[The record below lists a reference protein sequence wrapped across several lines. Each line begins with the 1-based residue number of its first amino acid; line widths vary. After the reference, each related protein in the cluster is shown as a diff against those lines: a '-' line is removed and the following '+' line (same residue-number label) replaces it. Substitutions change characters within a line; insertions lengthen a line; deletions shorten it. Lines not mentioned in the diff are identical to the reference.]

1 MIAHL
6 RIWADRLIGLS
17 ANLGALGLIVEV
29 GVILVD
35 VIGRSFGVPLY
46 GSQDLISMSMV
57 VLVFGA
63 MALCDRQRGHIAVDL
78 FEPRFPAA
86 LNRAI
91 DILAALL
98 GAVVFAFIAYA
109 IIDSA
114 KLSVMLNLSTNL
126 LRLPKAWFQWGLA
139 GFSIITALGMT
150 LRAVE
155 LCLPG
160 GRPPFNKGDG
170 LMSAEALGF
179 SGIVALLILLVLRVP
194 VAFAMFL
201 VGFLGIWALNGW
213 NGAMGLLSS
222 ETFTLASSSELVV
235 VPLFILMGNIAST
248 TGMSRQLYNAAYAV
262 IGHIRGGLASA
273 TLLGCGGFAA
283 LSGSSV
289 ASALTMGKVSL
300 SEMDRY
306 GYDPRLSTGVVAAG
320 GTLGILIPPSTG
332 FVIFAI
338 LTEQSIGRL
347 FLAGVF
353 PGLLLLAIFVITVS
367 IICWFRPEA
376 GPPGLRRSLSE
387 KLTAVTGAL
396 PILLVIASTIGGI
409 YGGLFSPVEAAGVGA
424 AFVII
429 YGIVTRS
436 LSLSAFWQ
444 AARASV
450 VTTATVMLILIAAHM
465 VNPFLALSHVP
476 TYVGEALIALD
487 IPVLGTLV
495 LMLLVYLVLGCFL
508 EGFAMLVLTLPIF
521 FPVVLQMGIDP
532 IWFGVL
538 VVLTL
543 EMGLISP
550 PVGINVFI
558 VKSVAPKVALADIF
572 RGVLPFWLAMLV
584 TLGILIAFPQISLL
598 LPNTMFN

>member
-1 MIAHL
+1 
-6 RIWADRLIGLS
+6 
-17 ANLGALGLIVEV
+17 
-29 GVILVD
+29 
-35 VIGRSFGVPLY
+35 
-46 GSQDLISMSMV
+46 
-57 VLVFGA
+57 
-63 MALCDRQRGHIAVDL
+63 
-78 FEPRFPAA
+78 
-86 LNRAI
+86 
-91 DILAALL
+91 
-98 GAVVFAFIAYA
+98 
-109 IIDSA
+109 
-114 KLSVMLNLSTNL
+114 
-126 LRLPKAWFQWGLA
+126 
-139 GFSIITALGMT
+139 
-150 LRAVE
+150 
-155 LCLPG
+155 
-160 GRPPFNKGDG
+160 
-170 LMSAEALGF
+170 MSAEALGF
-179 SGIVALLILLVLRVP
+179 TGIVALLILLVLRVP

-235 VPLFILMGNIAST
+235 VPLFILMGNVAST

-353 PGLLLLAIFVITVS
+353 TGLFLLAIFVITVS

-387 KLTAVTGAL
+387 KLTALTGAL

-436 LSLSAFWQ
+436 LSLPAFWQ

>member
-1 MIAHL
+1 
-6 RIWADRLIGLS
+6 
-17 ANLGALGLIVEV
+17 
-29 GVILVD
+29 
-35 VIGRSFGVPLY
+35 
-46 GSQDLISMSMV
+46 
-57 VLVFGA
+57 
-63 MALCDRQRGHIAVDL
+63 
-78 FEPRFPAA
+78 
-86 LNRAI
+86 
-91 DILAALL
+91 
-98 GAVVFAFIAYA
+98 
-109 IIDSA
+109 
-114 KLSVMLNLSTNL
+114 
-126 LRLPKAWFQWGLA
+126 
-139 GFSIITALGMT
+139 
-150 LRAVE
+150 
-155 LCLPG
+155 
-160 GRPPFNKGDG
+160 
-170 LMSAEALGF
+170 MSAEALGF
-179 SGIVALLILLVLRVP
+179 TGIVALLILLVLRVP

-235 VPLFILMGNIAST
+235 VPLFILMGNVAST

-387 KLTAVTGAL
+387 KLTALTGAL

>member
-1 MIAHL
+1 
-6 RIWADRLIGLS
+6 
-17 ANLGALGLIVEV
+17 
-29 GVILVD
+29 
-35 VIGRSFGVPLY
+35 
-46 GSQDLISMSMV
+46 
-57 VLVFGA
+57 
-63 MALCDRQRGHIAVDL
+63 
-78 FEPRFPAA
+78 
-86 LNRAI
+86 
-91 DILAALL
+91 
-98 GAVVFAFIAYA
+98 
-109 IIDSA
+109 
-114 KLSVMLNLSTNL
+114 
-126 LRLPKAWFQWGLA
+126 
-139 GFSIITALGMT
+139 
-150 LRAVE
+150 
-155 LCLPG
+155 
-160 GRPPFNKGDG
+160 
-170 LMSAEALGF
+170 MSAEALGF

-476 TYVGEALIALD
+476 SYVGEALIALD

>member
-1 MIAHL
+1 
-6 RIWADRLIGLS
+6 
-17 ANLGALGLIVEV
+17 
-29 GVILVD
+29 
-35 VIGRSFGVPLY
+35 
-46 GSQDLISMSMV
+46 
-57 VLVFGA
+57 
-63 MALCDRQRGHIAVDL
+63 
-78 FEPRFPAA
+78 
-86 LNRAI
+86 
-91 DILAALL
+91 
-98 GAVVFAFIAYA
+98 
-109 IIDSA
+109 
-114 KLSVMLNLSTNL
+114 
-126 LRLPKAWFQWGLA
+126 
-139 GFSIITALGMT
+139 
-150 LRAVE
+150 
-155 LCLPG
+155 
-160 GRPPFNKGDG
+160 
-170 LMSAEALGF
+170 MSAEALGF

-465 VNPFLALSHVP
+465 VNPFLALSHLP